1 MCLIAVDIVTRQLTV
16 IRVQLPALTQVQGA
30 FNLQTS
36 AKFDCSAFDQLSSNK
51 VIRGKYTC
59 LGMRTRPGGQG
70 TGSGTSGGGDEKSS
84 AGQIFANL
92 PATVGGT
99 LVLAGLLQIIL

>member
-1 MCLIAVDIVTRQLTV
+1 
-16 IRVQLPALTQVQGA
+16 
-30 FNLQTS
+30 
-36 AKFDCSAFDQLSSNK
+36 
-51 VIRGKYTC
+51 
-59 LGMRTRPGGQG
+59 MRTRPGGQG
-70 TGSGTSGGGDEKSS
+70 TGSGTSGGGDDAKSS